1 MSKKRNPIKCTF
13 FGYTLAETKRNKII
27 RFLKK
32 NNYDFEETYDYKII
46 VRDIT
51 FEGFH
56 CKKVKLDFFR
66 DAIWSIDADLGV
78 FEDENLFKST
88 YDKLSTTFNN
98 KYGNHCIIKDDYG
111 CAYEDDDM
119 LCDFIC
125 RDKHIE
131 FSYTVTNVDVKTLN
145 IMKKHHWHLILENNI
160 TAPKTG
166 VYLFAI
172 RNNYAIS
179 YECHKLKEGDSF
191 YGVIG
196 ASTAAPTDNFVPV
209 AYHFCKEYVDS
220 NSISKSSCI
229 TDSSWRQ
236 CVFDSTSKGLR
247 VVAFTLNG
255 VLTYAISESSVFFFE
270 KEESFTYKDTHL
282 SQCWGDEMKIQQ
294 DIKILAY
301 HYIEF
306 FGNVGSSYWW
316 YKYRKIHSDENEM

>member
-56 CKKVKLDFFR
+56 CKKVKLDFCR
-66 DAIWSIDADLGV
+66 ETIWSIDADLGV

-88 YDKLSTTFNN
+88 YDKLSTIFNN

-145 IMKKHHWHLILENNI
+145 IMKKHHWHLILENNV

-172 RNNYAIS
+172 RNNYDIS
-179 YECHKLKEGDSF
+179 YECHKLKEGYSF

-229 TDSSWRQ
+229 TDKSWRQ

-247 VVAFTLNG
+247 VLAFTLNG

-282 SQCWGDEMKIQQ
+282 SPWWGDEMKIQQ
-294 DIKILAY
+294 DIKILAF

>member
-1 MSKKRNPIKCTF
+1 MT
-13 FGYTLAETKRNKII
+13 TLALLFKPKLLYKEYERKNEANKVYFLRIYAGRNKKKKII
-27 RFLKK
+27 RYLKK

-46 VRDIT
+46 VQNIT

-56 CKKVKLDFFR
+56 CKKVTLDFFHE
-66 DAIWSIDADLGV
+66 AIWSIDADFGV
-78 FEDENLFKST
+78 FKDENLFKST
-88 YDKLSTTFNN
+88 YDKLSTIFNN
-98 KYGNHCIIKDDYG
+98 KYGNYCIIKDDAG
-111 CAYEDDDM
+111 CAYEDDNM
-119 LCDFIC
+119 LCQFIC
-125 RDKHIE
+125 RDKQIE
-131 FSYTVTNVDVKTLN
+131 FSYTVTNMELQTSN
-145 IMKKHHWHLILENNI
+145 IMKKHHWHLILETNI

-172 RNNYAIS
+172 RNDYHIS

-191 YGVIG
+191 YGVVG
-196 ASTAAPTDNFVPV
+196 ASTAAPTGSFVPV
-209 AYHFCKEYVDS
+209 AYHFCKEFVDS

-236 CVFDSTSKGLR
+236 CVFHSTSKGLR

-255 VLTYAISESSVFFFE
+255 VLTYGISEISVFFFE

-282 SQCWGDEMKIQQ
+282 SLCWDDDMKIQQ

-306 FGNVGSSYWW
+306 F
-316 YKYRKIHSDENEM
+316 

>member
-56 CKKVKLDFFR
+56 CKKVKLDFCR
-66 DAIWSIDADLGV
+66 ETIWSIDADLGV

-145 IMKKHHWHLILENNI
+145 LMKKHHWHLILENNI

-229 TDSSWRQ
+229 TDKSWRQ
-236 CVFDSTSKGLR
+236 CVFESTSKGLR

-282 SQCWGDEMKIQQ
+282 SPWWGDEMKIQQ
-294 DIKILAY
+294 DIKILAF

>member
-56 CKKVKLDFFR
+56 CKKGKLDFCR
-66 DAIWSIDADLGV
+66 ETIWSIDADLGV

-98 KYGNHCIIKDDYG
+98 KYRNHCIIKDDYG

-172 RNNYAIS
+172 RNNYDIS

-229 TDSSWRQ
+229 TDKSWRQ

-270 KEESFTYKDTHL
+270 KEASFTYKDTHL
-282 SQCWGDEMKIQQ
+282 SPWWGDEMKIQQ

>member
-1 MSKKRNPIKCTF
+1 M
-13 FGYTLAETKRNKII
+13 
-27 RFLKK
+27 
-32 NNYDFEETYDYKII
+32 
-46 VRDIT
+46 
-51 FEGFH
+51 
-56 CKKVKLDFFR
+56 
-66 DAIWSIDADLGV
+66 
-78 FEDENLFKST
+78 
-88 YDKLSTTFNN
+88 
-98 KYGNHCIIKDDYG
+98 
-111 CAYEDDDM
+111 
-119 LCDFIC
+119 
-125 RDKHIE
+125 
-131 FSYTVTNVDVKTLN
+131 
-145 IMKKHHWHLILENNI
+145 
-160 TAPKTG
+160 
-166 VYLFAI
+166 FAI
-172 RNNYAIS
+172 RNNYDIS

-282 SQCWGDEMKIQQ
+282 SLCWGDEMKIQQ

>member
-66 DAIWSIDADLGV
+66 ETIWSIDADLGV

-172 RNNYAIS
+172 RNNYDIL

-282 SQCWGDEMKIQQ
+282 SLCWGDEMKIQQ

>member
-56 CKKVKLDFFR
+56 CKKVKLDFCR
-66 DAIWSIDADLGV
+66 ETIWSIDADLGV

-172 RNNYAIS
+172 RNNYDIS

-196 ASTAAPTDNFVPV
+196 ASTAAPTAAPTDNFVPV

-270 KEESFTYKDTHL
+270 KEESFTYK
-282 SQCWGDEMKIQQ
+282 
-294 DIKILAY
+294 
-301 HYIEF
+301 F
-306 FGNVGSSYWW
+306 
-316 YKYRKIHSDENEM
+316 R

>member
-1 MSKKRNPIKCTF
+1 M
-13 FGYTLAETKRNKII
+13 
-27 RFLKK
+27 
-32 NNYDFEETYDYKII
+32 
-46 VRDIT
+46 
-51 FEGFH
+51 
-56 CKKVKLDFFR
+56 
-66 DAIWSIDADLGV
+66 
-78 FEDENLFKST
+78 
-88 YDKLSTTFNN
+88 
-98 KYGNHCIIKDDYG
+98 
-111 CAYEDDDM
+111 
-119 LCDFIC
+119 
-125 RDKHIE
+125 
-131 FSYTVTNVDVKTLN
+131 
-145 IMKKHHWHLILENNI
+145 
-160 TAPKTG
+160 
-166 VYLFAI
+166 FAI
-172 RNNYAIS
+172 RNNYGIL

-209 AYHFCKEYVDS
+209 AYHFCKEYIDS

-255 VLTYAISESSVFFFE
+255 ALTYAISESSVFFFE

-282 SQCWGDEMKIQQ
+282 SPWWGDEMKIQQ

>member
-56 CKKVKLDFFR
+56 CKKVKLDFCR
-66 DAIWSIDADLGV
+66 ETIWSIDADLGV

-88 YDKLSTTFNN
+88 CDKLSTTFNN

-145 IMKKHHWHLILENNI
+145 IMKKHHWHLILENNV

-172 RNNYAIS
+172 RNNYDIS

-255 VLTYAISESSVFFFE
+255 VLTYAISES
-270 KEESFTYKDTHL
+270 
-282 SQCWGDEMKIQQ
+282 KIGR
-294 DIKILAY
+294 A
-301 HYIEF
+301 H
-306 FGNVGSSYWW
+306 V
-316 YKYRKIHSDENEM
+316 

>member
-32 NNYDFEETYDYKII
+32 NNYKII

-56 CKKVKLDFFR
+56 CKKVKLDFCR
-66 DAIWSIDADLGV
+66 ETIWSIDADLGV

-282 SQCWGDEMKIQQ
+282 SPCWGDEMKIQQ

>member
-1 MSKKRNPIKCTF
+1 
-13 FGYTLAETKRNKII
+13 
-27 RFLKK
+27 
-32 NNYDFEETYDYKII
+32 
-46 VRDIT
+46 
-51 FEGFH
+51 
-56 CKKVKLDFFR
+56 
-66 DAIWSIDADLGV
+66 
-78 FEDENLFKST
+78 
-88 YDKLSTTFNN
+88 
-98 KYGNHCIIKDDYG
+98 
-111 CAYEDDDM
+111 M

-172 RNNYAIS
+172 RNNYDIS

-229 TDSSWRQ
+229 TDKSWRQ

-270 KEESFTYKDTHL
+270 KEESFIYKDTHL
-282 SQCWGDEMKIQQ
+282 SPCWGDEMKIQQ

>member
-56 CKKVKLDFFR
+56 CKKVKLDFCR
-66 DAIWSIDADLGV
+66 ETIWSIDADLGV

-98 KYGNHCIIKDDYG
+98 KYGTHCIIKDDYG

-196 ASTAAPTDNFVPV
+196 ASTATPTDNFVPV

-282 SQCWGDEMKIQQ
+282 SLCWGDEMKIQQ
-294 DIKILAY
+294 DIKNTCLSLHRVFWKCRFIVLVVQ
-301 HYIEF
+301 IP
-306 FGNVGSSYWW
+306 
-316 YKYRKIHSDENEM
+316 

>member
-1 MSKKRNPIKCTF
+1 MDFCR
-13 FGYTLAETKRNKII
+13 ET
-27 RFLKK
+27 
-32 NNYDFEETYDYKII
+32 
-46 VRDIT
+46 
-51 FEGFH
+51 
-56 CKKVKLDFFR
+56 
-66 DAIWSIDADLGV
+66 IWSIDADLGV

-88 YDKLSTTFNN
+88 CDKLSTTFNN

-282 SQCWGDEMKIQQ
+282 SPCWGDEMKIQQ

>member
-1 MSKKRNPIKCTF
+1 MSKKKSPIKCTF
-13 FGYTLAETKRNKII
+13 FGFTMAETKRNKII

-56 CKKVKLDFFR
+56 CKKVKLDFCR
-66 DAIWSIDADLGV
+66 ETIWSIDADLGV

-88 YDKLSTTFNN
+88 CDKLSTTFNN

-172 RNNYAIS
+172 RNNYDIS

-247 VVAFTLNG
+247 VLAFTLNG

-282 SQCWGDEMKIQQ
+282 SPCWGDEMKIQQ

-301 HYIEF
+301 HYIEL

>member
-1 MSKKRNPIKCTF
+1 M
-13 FGYTLAETKRNKII
+13 
-27 RFLKK
+27 
-32 NNYDFEETYDYKII
+32 
-46 VRDIT
+46 
-51 FEGFH
+51 
-56 CKKVKLDFFR
+56 DFFR

-98 KYGNHCIIKDDYG
+98 KYGNYCIIKDDLV
-111 CAYEDDDM
+111 CVYEDEDM
-119 LCDFIC
+119 ICEFTC
-125 RDKHIE
+125 RDKQIT
-131 FSYTVTNVDVKTLN
+131 FSYIDMNVEIKTSN
-145 IMKKHHWHLILENNI
+145 ILKKHHWRLILENNI

-166 VYLFAI
+166 VYLLAI
-172 RNNYAIS
+172 RHDYDIS
-179 YECHKLKEGDSF
+179 YECHKMKEGDSF
-191 YGVIG
+191 YGVVG

-209 AYHFCKEYVDS
+209 AYHFFKEFVDS

-236 CVFDSTSKGLR
+236 CVFDSVSRGLR

-255 VLTYAISESSVFFFE
+255 FLTYGISEYSVFFFE

-282 SQCWGDEMKIQQ
+282 SPCWGDEKNQQ

-306 FGNVGSSYWW
+306 FGREGSSYWW
-316 YKYRKIHSDENEM
+316 CKYHKIHSDENEK

>member
-56 CKKVKLDFFR
+56 CKKVKLDFCR
-66 DAIWSIDADLGV
+66 ETIWSIDADLGV

-131 FSYTVTNVDVKTLN
+131 FSYTVTNVEVKTLN
-145 IMKKHHWHLILENNI
+145 IMKKHHWHLILQNNI

-270 KEESFTYKDTHL
+270 KEESLHT
-282 SQCWGDEMKIQQ
+282 
-294 DIKILAY
+294 KILIYLHA
-301 HYIEF
+301 
-306 FGNVGSSYWW
+306 GVM
-316 YKYRKIHSDENEM
+316 R